1 MICLCLSFHAC
12 SQTDRRR
19 HIVLWW
25 YCCCSQMSSC
35 QGCHF
40 FFPAF
45 FGFQSIILRDLGRIS
60 QFRHTPYLHSEETLL
75 PLQLNRLRS
84 AGLLTSARI
93 RTSCSWHSEWNCQG
107 VGRCFPFNPSDSQGN
122 HLSTKEILD
131 HPLIYMVQEMVSS
144 SSDAQLC
151 CAHWDNQ
158 NKNPSFHTVCCS
170 CCIWRI
176 KWLHHSCYSSTQY
189 LGCQTYTH
197 GWIWIE
203 LNVIISLSGHQLQ
216 TILNILV
223 KQLNYVLPQ
232 HIVPVIPHIS
242 KQILLHKF

>member
-1 MICLCLSFHAC
+1 MNLLSQWGYMHYTWTGGRGGMIECLIVNQTNYLHSKPEIFTPQKIPGINKVIIVFSSLALGHLKHWPMICLCLSFHEC
-12 SQTDRRR
+12 SQTDRRW
-19 HIVLWW
+19 HVVLWW

-45 FGFQSIILRDLGRIS
+45 FGFQSILLRDLGRTS
-60 QFRHTPYLHSEETLL
+60 QLRHTPYLHSEETLL

-84 AGLLTSARI
+84 AGLRTSARI

-131 HPLIYMVQEMVSS
+131 HSLIYMVREMVSS
-144 SSDAQLC
+144 SSDAHLC

-158 NKNPSFHTVCCS
+158 K
-170 CCIWRI
+170 
-176 KWLHHSCYSSTQY
+176 
-189 LGCQTYTH
+189 
-197 GWIWIE
+197 
-203 LNVIISLSGHQLQ
+203 
-216 TILNILV
+216 
-223 KQLNYVLPQ
+223 
-232 HIVPVIPHIS
+232 
-242 KQILLHKF
+242 